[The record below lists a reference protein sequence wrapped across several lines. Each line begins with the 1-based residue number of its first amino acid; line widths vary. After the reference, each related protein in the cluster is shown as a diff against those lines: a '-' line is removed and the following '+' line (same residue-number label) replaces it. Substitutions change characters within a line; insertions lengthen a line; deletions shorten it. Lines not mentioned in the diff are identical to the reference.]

1 MEIFK
6 EKLVRPNVEEPEYR
20 VLLMIS
26 LIILLAGSFTL
37 QYIGHTYFADEFLDL
52 YSPGFWLLIGNA
64 VFTLIVLFLN
74 KKALGWTW
82 SQLGL
87 SKPKNW
93 WEPLVVTAGIFIAV
107 ILVITFVQ
115 PIYRQWGTEPNIDH
129 LMVLNNNLPLFL
141 ISLVLVWISSA
152 LISNL
157 VFKAFLINSLDI
169 LLCRNEWSPWV
180 AMVLS
185 ALIFGLMHAWQGL
198 GGILTTM
205 TIGLIFGTAFLL
217 NNRRI
222 WAIILA
228 HGLIDTLSLWSIY
241 SM

>member
-1 MEIFK
+1 MDLFK

-37 QYIGHTYFADEFLDL
+37 QYIGHTYFSDEFLDF
-52 YSPGFWLLIGNA
+52 YSLGFWMLIGNA
-64 VFTLIVLFLN
+64 FFTFGIVLFN

-82 SQLGL
+82 GQLGL
-87 SKPKNW
+87 SKPRNW
-93 WEPLVVTAGIFIAV
+93 WEPLLVTAGIFIAV
-107 ILVITFVQ
+107 ILLVKYIQ
-115 PIYRQWGTEPNIDH
+115 PVFRQWGTEPNIDH

-141 ISLVLVWISSA
+141 FSLVLVWINSA
-152 LISNL
+152 IISNL

-169 LLCRNEWSPWV
+169 LLGRNPWSPWV

-185 ALIFGLMHAWQGL
+185 AFIFGLMHAWQGL
-198 GGILTTM
+198 GGILTTG

-241 SM
+241 AL